1 MDQENNKKSVHAQAT
16 DGEYPAKTFSAEEL
30 TAFGVALLTSVGTSA
45 EEAQAVIDELVA
57 ADAAGHPSHGIMRLI
72 QYVNFIEID
81 LIKPSA
87 RLKVVSEAPGVDVF
101 DGQFGLGQ
109 FLMREFLDIAYRKAR
124 EHGSYTAFAR
134 HFNHIGR
141 LGSYAE
147 DAARNGFLVMMMVNV
162 NGASRVAPYG
172 AAEPR
177 LGTNPICIAMP
188 NGDDWPV
195 MVDTATCVTAEG
207 KVRIAMQN
215 GMPLPDGQI
224 IDKDGN
230 ATNDPT
236 DFYTEPSG
244 SILPMGGPVGYK
256 GSGLAVMVEMM
267 CGILSGAGFGRHDVA
282 VGTNAVWLNLVDLGQ
297 VIDTEHYAA
306 ETKRFVEYIK
316 HSQPLPDV
324 DEVMLPGEVERRR
337 TESAKLN
344 GIQVLGGTWHQLS
357 TLAAERGVETP
368 DGITGAPE

>member
-1 MDQENNKKSVHAQAT
+1 MDQKNSTNQVHAQAT
-16 DGEYPAKTFSAEEL
+16 DGDYPAKTFTTEEL
-30 TAFGVALLTSVGTSA
+30 TAFGVALLTSAGTGA
-45 EEAQAVIDELVA
+45 EEAQAVTDELVA

-72 QYVNFIEID
+72 QYVKFVEID
-81 LIKPSA
+81 LIKPGA
-87 RLKVVSEAPGVDVF
+87 RLKIVSESAGVDVF
-101 DGQFGLGQ
+101 DGQFGFGQ
-109 FLMREFLDIAYRKAR
+109 FLMREFLEIAYPKAR
-124 EHGSYTAFAR
+124 QHGSYTAFAR

-147 DAARNGFLVMMMVNV
+147 AAARNGFLAMMMVNV

-172 AAEPR
+172 TAEPR

-230 ATNDPT
+230 PTNDPAK
-236 DFYTEPSG
+236 FYTDPSG
-244 SILPMGGPVGYK
+244 AILPVGGPVGYK
-256 GSGLAVMVEMM
+256 GSGLAIMVEMM
-267 CGILSGAGFGRHDVA
+267 CGILSGAGFGRPDVA
-282 VGTNAVWLNLVDLGQ
+282 VGTHAVWLNLVDLGQ
-297 VIDTEHYAA
+297 VIDTEHYEA
-306 ETKRFVEYIK
+306 ETKRFIDYIK
-316 HSQPLPDV
+316 QSRPMPGV
-324 DEVMLPGEVERRR
+324 DEVMLPGEVEHRRA
-337 TESAKLN
+337 ESARIN

-357 TLAAERGVETP
+357 TLAAELGVKTP
-368 DGITGAPE
+368 AGIAGSPE

>member
-1 MDQENNKKSVHAQAT
+1 MDQENNRKSVHARAT
-16 DGEYPAKTFSAEEL
+16 DGDYPAQTFTAEEL
-30 TAFGVALLTSVGTSA
+30 TAFGVAVLTSAGASA
-45 EEAQAVIDELVA
+45 EEAQAVTDELVA
-57 ADAAGHPSHGIMRLI
+57 ADAAGHPSHGVMRLI

-81 LIKPSA
+81 LIRPGA
-87 RLKVVSEAPGVDVF
+87 RLKVVSESAGVDVF

-147 DAARNGFLVMMMVNV
+147 DAARNGFLAMMMVNV
-162 NGASRVAPYG
+162 NGASRVATYG

-215 GMPLPDGQI
+215 DIPLPDGQI

-230 ATNDPT
+230 PTNDPAK
-236 DFYTEPSG
+236 FYTDPSG
-244 SILPMGGPVGYK
+244 AILPMGGPVGYK
-256 GSGLAVMVEMM
+256 GSGLAIMVEMM

-297 VIDTEHYAA
+297 VIDTEHYEA
-306 ETKRFVEYIK
+306 ETKRFIVYIK
-316 HSQPLPDV
+316 QSRPLPGV
-324 DEVMLPGEVERRR
+324 DEIMLPGEVEHRRA
-337 TESAKLN
+337 ESAKLN

-357 TLAAERGVETP
+357 TLAAERGVKTP
-368 DGITGAPE
+368 AGITGAPG